1 MTMLRNHEG
10 KGTTLETLGMNEKLI
25 TAEQA
30 REMQSMNM
38 NHFLNTG
45 IEKYIKYINERIR
58 EATRKGMCRVD
69 LGCTYHPITPNAP
82 VPPDLV
88 MSELS
93 EPQMKE
99 IINLLEENGYMVYLA
114 KLSVNMTLGVL
125 WDNQVEPPKTKILE
139 Y

>member
-1 MTMLRNHEG
+1 MDN
-10 KGTTLETLGMNEKLI
+10 LI

-30 REMQSMNM
+30 REMQSTNM

-45 IEKYIKYINERIR
+45 IKKYIKYINEQIR

-69 LGCTYHPITPNAP
+69 LGCTYRPITPYAQAP
-82 VPPDLV
+82 LDLV

-93 EPQMKE
+93 EPQMMQ

-114 KLSVNMTLGVL
+114 SRKGNMTLSVL
-125 WDNQVEPPKTKILE
+125 WDKQEEPPKTKILE

>member
-1 MTMLRNHEG
+1 MG
-10 KGTTLETLGMNEKLI
+10 KLI

-30 REMQSMNM
+30 REMQSTNM
-38 NHFLNTG
+38 NHFLNIG

-58 EATRKGMCRVD
+58 EATRKGMSRVD
-69 LGCTYHPITPNAP
+69 LGCTYHPITPYAQAP
-82 VPPDLV
+82 LDLV

-93 EPQMKE
+93 EPQMKQ

-114 KLSVNMTLGVL
+114 SRRDNMTLSVL
-125 WDNQVEPPKTKILE
+125 WDKQEEPPESPRTKILE

>member
-1 MTMLRNHEG
+1 
-10 KGTTLETLGMNEKLI
+10 
-25 TAEQA
+25 
-30 REMQSMNM
+30 
-38 NHFLNTG
+38 
-45 IEKYIKYINERIR
+45 
-58 EATRKGMCRVD
+58 
-69 LGCTYHPITPNAP
+69 
-82 VPPDLV
+82 

>member
-30 REMQSMNM
+30 REMQSTNM

-45 IEKYIKYINERIR
+45 IKKYIKYINEQIR
-58 EATRKGMCRVD
+58 EATKKGMSEVD
-69 LGCTYHPITPNAP
+69 LTCIYPPGAP
-82 VPPDLV
+82 VPPDLI

-93 EPQMKE
+93 APQMKQ
-99 IINLLEENGYMVYLA
+99 IIKLLKENGYRVYMEGSRLCVQWQ
-114 KLSVNMTLGVL
+114 KN
-125 WDNQVEPPKTKILE
+125 VEPPESPKPLKTKILE